1 MLYHGIIDFWGGK
14 MNDILNIFNNYHLI
28 CSLAAFVAAQL
39 AKFLIILIFKKQ
51 LDFRKLF
58 ENGGMPSSH
67 TSTVWALTVSL
78 GIVEGVT
85 SSVFAVAFI
94 FTMVVMIDAMGVRR
108 ATGENAKVLNKIARD
123 LFEDKNI
130 QYLAKDLKEYVGHKP
145 LEVLVGAIIGVVIPF
160 IIKPF

>member
-1 MLYHGIIDFWGGK
+1 
-14 MNDILNIFNNYHLI
+14 MNNIFEVFENYHLI
-28 CSLAAFVAAQL
+28 CSLAAFIAAQL
-39 AKFLIILIFKKQ
+39 AKFLITLIFHKQ
-51 LDFRKLF
+51 LDFKKLF

-78 GIVEGVT
+78 GMVEGVKST
-85 SSVFAVAFI
+85 VFAVAFI

-145 LEVLVGAIIGVVIPF
+145 LEVLVGAVVGVIIPF
-160 IIKPF
+160 IIRPF